1 MNLREHV
8 ARSWHEGSDH
18 AAETPFGGPLC
29 NCDQAA
35 GRMLPILRKAY
46 DEGWFS
52 AVGSAPD
59 GVWVDALTD
68 GPEQDNPYES
78 EEDRHVDQ

>member
-1 MNLREHV
+1 MSTRESV
-8 ARSWHEGSDH
+8 ARAWHAGSDH
-18 AAETPFGGPLC
+18 ADHSPFGGPLC
-29 NCDQAA
+29 NCDRVA
-35 GRMLPILRKAY
+35 GRIMPMLRKAY

-59 GVWVDALTD
+59 DVWFDAWTD
-68 GPEQDNPYES
+68 DDSNPYET